1 MMHEPM
7 LMVALAVLVALAALL
22 LINGARKRRLMVKIE
37 PVPPQRLDNTPV
49 RSEILSEVR
58 VRERADAD
66 AAALQEDAARDEAP
80 EVAMPTEAA
89 AAADLPDVNAT
100 PEIAAAELESEP
112 EQPSPKKLSQADLFP
127 EDIQPPKVP
136 ANVEP
141 AESAA
146 PDLAIDRVVSVHVMA
161 TTQLIQG
168 RKLLELLLQYGLRY
182 GDMQIFH
189 RHEHPAGQG
198 DVLFSMAQ
206 AVEPGT
212 FNIETLERD
221 LVPGVSFFMSLP
233 GVKSTLAYD
242 LMIDTARRLAH
253 ELQADLLDA
262 QSQPL
267 NSAVL
272 EQWRDEVVA
281 YERQHLQVL

>member
-1 MMHEPM
+1 MTHEQM
-7 LMVALAVLVALAALL
+7 LMAALAVLVVAAVVLL
-22 LINGARKRRLMVKIE
+22 LNGARKRRLKVKIE
-37 PVPPQRLDNTPV
+37 PVPPERLDNTPV

-58 VRERADAD
+58 VRERADA
-66 AAALQEDAARDEAP
+66 LRDEAS
-80 EVAMPTEAA
+80 
-89 AAADLPDVNAT
+89 AADDTAIARLSDDVASADLIDGDDL
-100 PEIAAAELESEP
+100 PEIVETTLIDAAEP
-112 EQPSPKKLSQADLFP
+112 AQPASKLSQADLFP

-136 ANVEP
+136 AATEP
-141 AESAA
+141 AETAA
-146 PDLAIDRVVSVHVMA
+146 PDLAIDRVISMHVMA
-161 TTQLIQG
+161 TTQLIHG
-168 RKLLELLLQYGLRY
+168 RKLLELLLQFGLRY
-182 GDMQIFH
+182 GDMHIFH

-242 LMIDTARRLAH
+242 LMVDTARRLAH
-253 ELQADLLDA
+253 ELQAELLDA

-267 NSAVL
+267 TTAAL

-281 YERQHLQVL
+281 YERQLLQSL